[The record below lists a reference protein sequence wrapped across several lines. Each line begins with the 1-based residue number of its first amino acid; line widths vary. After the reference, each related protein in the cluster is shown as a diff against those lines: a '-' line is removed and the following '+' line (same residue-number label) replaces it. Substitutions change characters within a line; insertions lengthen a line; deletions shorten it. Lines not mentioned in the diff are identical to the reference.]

1 MSHAP
6 ALVFVYVL
14 LAIFFID
21 VAWLFYVAYIRDR
34 RKW

>member
-6 ALVFVYVL
+6 AMLVIYAL
-14 LAIFFID
+14 LAVFFID